1 LIPRVSAIGNIV
13 HIPFGIIAHLS
24 HSIRNIFLK
33 FADIVAL
40 KTGKQHQQVVQHGIY
55 QDALYIH
62 SKYGKV
68 PTSELAMETQCTEQ
82 VVVTAY
88 LTIEYMMN
96 HGYSD
101 KRMHDSYFPL
111 SMIVK
116 AGMSSC
122 VGIASASKWQS
133 ALYTHQWQE
142 AGITLDAVIDRMTS
156 VKSNQWRTRD
166 VATRLAKYG
175 NLKTPHKY
183 DITIVRAF
191 LNGTDGCDTPHGWKE
206 YAKLVEAREKDEV
219 TPKSEIANVR
229 RCKTN
234 LEGTTRRMHMML
246 NCDTND
252 VRFSDEQILSMFD
265 DVSSLQKSIGLL
277 SDTLNQLMRRSY
289 ASKSVASSQSA

>member
-1 LIPRVSAIGNIV
+1 MLGMPVTGTGRRGIDIYVRFMWKASLGRCPRGKRYIIELPRG
-13 HIPFGIIAHLS
+13 HISGQLHAKIA
-24 HSIRNIFLK
+24 RANK
-33 FADIVAL
+33 R
-40 KTGKQHQQVVQHGIY
+40 
-55 QDALYIH
+55 
-62 SKYGKV
+62 
-68 PTSELAMETQCTEQ
+68 
-82 VVVTAY
+82 
-88 LTIEYMMN
+88 TI
-96 HGYSD
+96 
-101 KRMHDSYFPL
+101 
-111 SMIVK
+111 
-116 AGMSSC
+116 
-122 VGIASASKWQS
+122 
-133 ALYTHQWQE
+133 LYTRQWQE

-166 VATRLAKYG
+166 VAMRLAKYG

-219 TPKSEIANVR
+219 APKSEIANVR

-246 NCDTND
+246 DCDTND

-277 SDTLNQLMRRSY
+277 PDTLNQLMRRSY
-289 ASKSVASSQSA
+289 ASKSVAGSQSA